1 MWLPRIS
8 FGIVVAR
15 LNKINDMKLKLLVFT
30 LLSNFAFSQTNH
42 ELNWGM
48 SSTNQQ
54 ITIDVGDSV
63 TWTWGSGSHNLRSTG
78 GVETFDSGY
87 FTGPGAQFSYT
98 FTNPGV
104 TTYICDPHPNS
115 MYGAVTVLGTASV
128 SEINNLELNIY
139 PNPIVDLVNLK
150 FNNNFE
156 GIILIEIYDTLGRL
170 SFTQNKFLSDNKLSF
185 NVSDLER
192 GIYILKVY
200 SDNKSSVK
208 RIIKK

>member
-1 MWLPRIS
+1 
-8 FGIVVAR
+8 
-15 LNKINDMKLKLLVFT
+15 MKLKLLVFT

-115 MYGAVTVLGTASV
+115 MYGAVNVVGTASFDDQ
-128 SEINNLELNIY
+128 SLLNLSLY
-139 PNPIVDLVNLK
+139 PNPASNIINLS
-150 FNNNFE
+150 
-156 GIILIEIYDTLGRL
+156 IENLANAELKIEVYDVIGRL
-170 SFTQNKFLSDNKLSF
+170 NKTVNTTFENNKTSLDISKLT
-185 NVSDLER
+185 S
-192 GIYILKVY
+192 GIYIVKVING
-200 SDNKSSVK
+200 DAVSVK
-208 RIIKK
+208 RFVKE